1 VTVKLLREGI
11 QIGQAVTRGDGAY
24 GFAALPPGTY
34 LLRERQPDWLR
45 WSTTPNEKTIALAA
59 GETRTVDFG
68 DWNGRSTYLPLILR

>member
-1 VTVKLLREGI
+1 
-11 QIGQAVTRGDGAY
+11 
-24 GFAALPPGTY
+24 
-34 LLRERQPDWLR
+34 LRERQPDWLR